1 LRRQFERRPRSPPL
15 RQNSIADREIL
26 VKSTHITSGK
36 RKVMQPTA
44 EDLSNV
50 EIVITPTSVVRAVPR
65 TTIGRSA
72 ASG

>member
-1 LRRQFERRPRSPPL
+1 LL
-15 RQNSIADREIL
+15 IALEIL

-50 EIVITPTSVVRAVPR
+50 EIVIPPSRWCAPSLAPR
-65 TTIGRSA
+65 
-72 ASG
+72 